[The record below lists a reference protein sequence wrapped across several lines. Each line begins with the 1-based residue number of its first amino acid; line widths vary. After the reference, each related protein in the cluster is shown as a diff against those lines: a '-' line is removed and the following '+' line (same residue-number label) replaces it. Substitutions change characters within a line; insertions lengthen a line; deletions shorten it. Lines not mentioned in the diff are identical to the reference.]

1 MRPYTAQKARR
12 IPLHQE
18 VEAKRMTEDLLKQGI
33 IKQQRDNYTSWC
45 SPAMFVPKK
54 PTGLRM
60 VTDYT
65 QLNKQINR
73 PVHPFPT
80 TEDVQCSIH
89 PRSRYFAKIDLVS
102 AYHQIPLAEQDQ
114 SLTMFLLPWGCFFYT
129 RVPMG
134 LAPSGD
140 FACYHTDEA
149 LK

>member
-1 MRPYTAQKARR
+1 MRAKPARIKFISGDVHPYRAQKARR

-18 VEAKRMTEDLLKQGI
+18 VEAKRMTDDLLKQGI

-45 SPAMFVPKK
+45 SPTTFVPKK

-65 QLNKQINR
+65 QLNKHIDR

-80 TEDVQCSIH
+80 TEDVQRSIH

-102 AYHQIPLAEQDQ
+102 AYHQIPLDEQDQ
-114 SLTMFLLPWGCFFYT
+114 CLTTFLLPLGRFQRC
-129 RVPMG
+129 
-134 LAPSGD
+134 
-140 FACYHTDEA
+140 
-149 LK
+149 